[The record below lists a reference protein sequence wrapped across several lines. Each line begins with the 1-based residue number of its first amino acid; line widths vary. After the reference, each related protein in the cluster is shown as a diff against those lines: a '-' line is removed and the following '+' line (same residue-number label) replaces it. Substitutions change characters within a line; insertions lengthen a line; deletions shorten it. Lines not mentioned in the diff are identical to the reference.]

1 MNVKKAITSIVIVV
15 VTLVALD
22 LTLGYL
28 SGVYMNSRTLPGD
41 YEMTDHVL
49 RGFDDDIVVL
59 GSSVALNSI
68 NTKTIED
75 SLGVKTFNGAAN
87 GQSFTYYLTMLKAIV
102 DQKVPRTV
110 ILGLTPNNLTDT
122 GAGSRYN
129 LLAPYYGKG
138 IADIDDRMHNGDT
151 MERLLLKSNLYRL
164 NRIWFRI
171 MLYHFMSSGIKGENG
186 FVAKPLPPAFPERD
200 NTDADVA
207 ISRERREQFEEFT
220 RICRDNNIEL
230 IVTMPPRYIDPYV
243 TEPEVNRQA
252 REICIAQ
259 GVRFYDDTFMPPFD
273 TRNDLFYD
281 THHININGSVI
292 FTDSIISR
300 LR

>member
-15 VTLVALD
+15 VSVVALD
-22 LTLGYL
+22 LAFGYL
-28 SGVYMNSRTLPGD
+28 FGIYMNSRTLPGD

-102 DQKVPRTV
+102 NQKVPRMV

-122 GAGSRYN
+122 GTGPRYN
-129 LLAPYYGKG
+129 LLSPYYGKG
-138 IADIDDRMHNGDT
+138 LADIDDRMHNGDT
-151 MERLLLKSNLYRL
+151 MERLLLKSNFYRL

-171 MLYHFMSSGIKGENG
+171 LLYHFMTAGIKGENG
-186 FVAKPLPPAFPERD
+186 FVAKPLPPVFPEPAKAD
-200 NTDADVA
+200 SDAA
-207 ISRERREQFEEFT
+207 FSSERREQFEEFA

-230 IVTMPPRYIDPYV
+230 IVTMTPRYLEPNG
-243 TEPEVNRQA
+243 TELEVNRQV
-252 REICIAQ
+252 REICEAQ
-259 GVRFYDDTFMPPFD
+259 GFRFYDDTSMSPFD
-273 TRNDLFYD
+273 KRNDLFYD
-281 THHININGSVI
+281 TNHININGSVI
-292 FTDSIISR
+292 YTDSIISR